1 MKRAPLVTLSTFAG
15 VAGVL
20 LLNPSGAGSPLALAG
35 NTTGTTSGATNTS
48 STSTGT
54 TPTTSGSNPGA
65 TAAATP
71 TATATSGSA
80 TGDAV
85 DARYGY
91 VQVKVT
97 AKNGKITD
105 ITAVQLPNGDGRS
118 MMISQQVEPMLKEQA
133 LAAQSANIQGVS
145 GASYTSYGYQQSLQS
160 ALTKLG
166 M

>member
-20 LLNPSGAGSPLALAG
+20 LLNPSGAGSPLALAS
-35 NTTGTTSGATNTS
+35 NTAGTTSGTAN
-48 STSTGT
+48 TSTGT
-54 TPTTSGSNPGA
+54 TPGTGSSTGTTP
-65 TAAATP
+65 TAAATQG
-71 TATATSGSA
+71 TAKASGSA

-85 DARYGY
+85 DARYGL
-91 VQVKVT
+91 VQVKIT

-118 MMISQQVEPMLKEQA
+118 MMISQQVEPMLKQQA

>member
-20 LLNPSGAGSPLALAG
+20 ILNPSGAGSPIALAG
-35 NTTGTTSGATNTS
+35 STANTTSGATNTANS
-48 STSTGT
+48 SGTTAGSTAGATTSTS
-54 TPTTSGSNPGA
+54 

-71 TATATSGSA
+71 AKATGTA

-85 DARYGY
+85 DARYGL

-105 ITAVQLPNGDGRS
+105 VTAVQLPNGDGRS
-118 MMISQQVEPMLKEQA
+118 MMISQQVEPMLKQQA